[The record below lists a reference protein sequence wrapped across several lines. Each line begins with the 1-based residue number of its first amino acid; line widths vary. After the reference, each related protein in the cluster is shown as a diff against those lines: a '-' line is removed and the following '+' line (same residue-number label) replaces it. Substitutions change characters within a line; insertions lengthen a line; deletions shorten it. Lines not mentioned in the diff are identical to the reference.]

1 MADVPFA
8 ELVPVRQHRSEDEPD
23 GRVTVLVPRFSGRW
37 ARRWVLPLFARQ
49 EVRLRLDEL
58 GSFVWRQC
66 DGRTPVGEIA
76 ARLQVSS
83 GGERTEAGTRVM
95 AFLRQLA
102 RYDSVTFLA
111 PDHMVRDESS

>member
-1 MADVPFA
+1 MADVPFE
-8 ELVPVRQHRSEDEPD
+8 ELVPVPQHRSEDQPD

-49 EVRLRLDEL
+49 EVPLRLDAL

-66 DGRTPVGEIA
+66 DGRTSVGEIA
-76 ARLQVSS
+76 ARLQARA
-83 GGERTEAGTRVM
+83 GGERAEAGTRVIT
-95 AFLRQLA
+95 FLRQLA

-111 PDHMVRDESS
+111 PDHSVRDESS